1 MPDIFDEVEEDLRA
15 ERLKRLLLRY
25 GGVLAAAAVAVV
37 LAVAAYQG
45 WTWYKGRHALEVAG
59 AYVAAVKAADAPAG
73 PVRDAAR
80 PQLADIVAN
89 GPSGYRTLARLREAA
104 LMVEAG
110 DLAGANAA
118 WDAVAGDG
126 GADRLLRD
134 FADLQWALHNLD
146 AAEPAAVAA
155 RLQKLA
161 APTSPWHGLANEAQA
176 LLSLRQG
183 QVDAARDTLR
193 LLAQDT
199 AAPEGVRQRA
209 SGLLEQIGP
218 SESKTGGKTGE
229 SKAGGS

>member
-15 ERLKRLLLRY
+15 DRMKRMLVRY
-25 GGVLAAAAVAVV
+25 GGVLAAAAFAVVVAV
-37 LAVAAYQG
+37 AGYQA

-59 AYVAAVKAADAPAG
+59 TYLAAVKAAEAPAG
-73 PVRDAAR
+73 PARDAAR
-80 PQLADIVAN
+80 PQLAELAAN
-89 GPSGYRTLARLREAA
+89 APSGYRTLARLREAA
-104 LMVEAG
+104 LLAEAG
-110 DLAGANAA
+110 DLPAANAA
-118 WDAVAGDG
+118 WDTVAADG

-134 FADLQWALHNLD
+134 LADLQWALHNLD
-146 AAEPAAVAA
+146 SGEPAAVAA

-209 SGLLEQIGP
+209 GGLLEQIGKANETKP
-218 SESKTGGKTGE
+218 DA